1 MFGGRRIDRHAA
13 DRIDRQRHFSGFV
26 SVAMMS
32 AAAGM
37 RAVPVIMGVIVM
49 MAVAVRMIRL
59 RQSESPGLLN
69 TIP

>member
-1 MFGGRRIDRHAA
+1 
-13 DRIDRQRHFSGFV
+13 
-26 SVAMMS
+26 MMS